1 MKHEEEN
8 KTRRVRFKM
17 PALDKSQQCKH
28 QRASFTTPQ
37 VHFISSHHH
46 IPPRLQQRF
55 SSLFN
60 QAAFN
65 VPTAE
70 TKAIN
75 ESSSNI
81 EGCCVCVAQK
91 IFLRRNQYFL
101 TRGRQKSSACRLPSH
116 HVQSTVYQAITST
129 VKSSRS

>member
-1 MKHEEEN
+1 
-8 KTRRVRFKM
+8 M

-37 VHFISSHHH
+37 VHFISFHHH

-81 EGCCVCVAQK
+81 E
-91 IFLRRNQYFL
+91 
-101 TRGRQKSSACRLPSH
+101 SSAVFVLPKRFFYEGI
-116 HVQSTVYQAITST
+116 STF
-129 VKSSRS
+129 